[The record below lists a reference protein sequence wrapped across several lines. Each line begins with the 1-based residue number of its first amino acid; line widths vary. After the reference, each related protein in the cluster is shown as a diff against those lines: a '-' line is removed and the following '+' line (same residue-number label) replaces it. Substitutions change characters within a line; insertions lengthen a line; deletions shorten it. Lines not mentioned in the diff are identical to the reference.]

1 MNTENLSVGIRPP
14 ILYLAAL
21 AIGIL
26 VHRFIPLRLF
36 GKAGTGHLVGWP
48 VFILGAVIVLWAE
61 KTLKKHGV
69 EPSFKPVP
77 QIVSSG
83 PYAFSRNPMYLATSL
98 LYLGLSLALNSIWPI
113 LFLPPTLLILH
124 FAVITREE
132 LYLEKVFGQE
142 YQQYRSKVRRWF

>member
-14 ILYLAAL
+14 VLYVAAL
-21 AIGIL
+21 ALGIL
-26 VHRFIPLRLF
+26 LHLLTPVRIFAKT
-36 GKAGTGHLVGWP
+36 GSGHLLGWP
-48 VFILGAVIVLWAE
+48 VFVLGSALVLWAE
-61 KTLKKHGV
+61 RTLKKYGV

-98 LYLGLSLALNSIWPI
+98 MYLGVSLATNSIWPMV
-113 LFLPPTLLILH
+113 FLPLILLILH
-124 FAVITREE
+124 LAVITKEE

-142 YQQYRSKVRRWF
+142 YLQYRSKVRRWL